1 MPTDLRSVLE
11 NSLQESGT
19 SVRRKISQRRKS
31 GDGRWGKL
39 TPRAP
44 GRKSQAKTPAS
55 VSYLPMFSISSSLS
69 ARNKPTL
76 AFRPCASAFP
86 FAVCMPR
93 RRAPAARALL
103 TPGTEM
109 HKALRIRRRCPCP
122 CPSTTGDDIVSVSV
136 SPPLLV
142 RVRVCVC
149 AVGLGVRLR
158 LSLWRRQCIR
168 RWLRGRDRGGK
179 RPNWRVEWRDGGRD
193 ASPLGIGRIKMKRN
207 CLQRRGWI
215 GKFRHGGSVTVTLD
229 LSWTCWGGDSS

>member
-1 MPTDLRSVLE
+1 MGG
-11 NSLQESGT
+11 NSLQELLVGSRKLKHQLLLAT
-19 SVRRKISQRRKS
+19 SPCFPFRPPSQI
-31 GDGRWGKL
+31 L
-39 TPRAP
+39 
-44 GRKSQAKTPAS
+44 
-55 VSYLPMFSISSSLS
+55 
-69 ARNKPTL
+69 NKPTL

-103 TPGTEM
+103 TPGMEM
-109 HKALRIRRRCPCP
+109 HKALRIRRRG
-122 CPSTTGDDIVSVSV
+122 CPSTTGDVSV
-136 SPPLLV
+136 SPPLRVVVLV
-142 RVRVCVC
+142 RVCG
-149 AVGLGVRLR
+149 VGLGVRLR

-229 LSWTCWGGDSS
+229 LSWTCWGG

>member
-1 MPTDLRSVLE
+1 ME
-11 NSLQESGT
+11 
-19 SVRRKISQRRKS
+19 
-31 GDGRWGKL
+31 DGRKL

-55 VSYLPMFSISSSLS
+55 VSYLTMFSISSASLIL
-69 ARNKPTL
+69 NKPTL
-76 AFRPCASAFP
+76 AFRPSASAFP

-103 TPGTEM
+103 TPGMEM

-122 CPSTTGDDIVSVSV
+122 STTGDDVNVSV

-142 RVRVCVC
+142 CVRVVRVCG
-149 AVGLGVRLR
+149 VGLGVRLR

-179 RPNWRVEWRDGGRD
+179 RPNWRVEWRDAGRD

-215 GKFRHGGSVTVTLD
+215 GKFRHGGSVTVT
-229 LSWTCWGGDSS
+229 WT